1 MQPRK
6 TPYTHRSEIHLQK
19 LCKPC
24 ISNRTQHRS
33 FLFHFSLPI
42 YKTIEG
48 KRKADGKGV
57 ITRIIIVTQPWAK
70 HRDGRLG
77 IGDVPDLVLL
87 T

>member
-1 MQPRK
+1 M
-6 TPYTHRSEIHLQK
+6 
-19 LCKPC
+19 
-24 ISNRTQHRS
+24 
-33 FLFHFSLPI
+33 

-77 IGDVPDLVLL
+77 IGDVVDLVLL